1 MSSKKRLDIVAFVV
15 GFARRGEAGTPRNVP
30 TSFFDDQPLARGTN
44 PAMLSRKAGI
54 RYDVHSYD
62 LKKLRVRATL

>member
-1 MSSKKRLDIVAFVV
+1 MSNKNRLDIVGCVV
-15 GFARRGEAGTPRNVP
+15 GFVRRGEAGTPRNVP
-30 TSFFDDQPLARGTN
+30 DFFFDDQPLARGTN

-62 LKKLRVRATL
+62 LKKLRVRVTL